1 MAAIC
6 ALTSLFPSV
15 GATLV
20 RIEVSARTEKHS
32 RTTHPVASSSRC
44 TLKTQRSSGSRE
56 ATEATTSTSL
66 CRQPSSSHAACEA
79 REAAPQRAPRRR
91 ASSDARLTAGRAR
104 RPGMCASQGATR
116 SAWSCRALTRVR
128 RTPPGTARAGTV
140 CCAPRAARVSFSFQR
155 WTLAAHAC

>member
-1 MAAIC
+1 MMAAIC

-66 CRQPSSSHAACEA
+66 CRQPSSNHAASEPRA
-79 REAAPQRAPRRR
+79 AAPQRKPRRR
-91 ASSDARLTAGRAR
+91 VVTQSVPDSWPSTASRYVRK
-104 RPGMCASQGATR
+104 PGCEATSMVMPCTDTR
-116 SAWSCRALTRVR
+116 SKDS
-128 RTPPGTARAGTV
+128 AGYS
-140 CCAPRAARVSFSFQR
+140 PRWYSMLRAAG
-155 WTLAAHAC
+155 A